1 MKKNT
6 EFVYSLNDI
15 ALQDNKE
22 SYMRYIRNWYWFA
35 ILGGIGIVLGFLN
48 YKTSP
53 AVYEVESKILIKGNN
68 NPLQSSISIDNVMG
82 NSMNSNMANQLEI
95 LQSFSNYKRA
105 LENLNWRISWYVPTK
120 RDIKEIYNVSPLEV
134 FEPADAKNYRGAGVN
149 ITILNK
155 DQYKINID
163 TKVEVYG
170 IEKDFVVDETLNF
183 GEPFKN
189 EFYNF
194 TIYNKGNATS
204 GEYIFYFNN
213 MNRLAQNYLKKVKV
227 EVTDINSNVI
237 KMVVAGVLPNKEA
250 DFLNELNKVFITLGV
265 EEDARSSE
273 TSVSFIS
280 DQLGKIKDSLDRSEQ
295 VFTDYRRKN
304 KVVDLSQEAN
314 FIYQKLQEIETE
326 KYEANTRLSY
336 YKNLQ
341 GYLNSSDDIKKISSP
356 SMVGI
361 DDSNLSS
368 MLQKLTEL
376 YNRKELLSYS
386 VNENS
391 PSYILVEKE
400 INLIKNSLLENLNN
414 LISNTESEI
423 AGINRRN
430 AEIQGRLQQLPKTEK
445 DLIGI
450 QREFELNNTMYN
462 YMLKKKAEAELSQA
476 SSAPKVQIIDKA
488 LPEAAIQVGP
498 SMMKSVGIG
507 LGSGLFIPFLLLYLL
522 EAFSTKIR
530 SKEEVEMLTDMNI
543 LDGIIMSKSKKLL
556 PVIDYPRSGLAESFR
571 GLRYNIKNLVHD
583 RDKAVISLNS
593 MMPGEGKSFIASNL
607 AAIISMTDKKVLLVG
622 GDIRKPKLEAIFGD
636 KKGEGLSTFLSENR
650 SIDDVYMETEYPNL
664 YFVPAG
670 EIPPNPT
677 ELLENGKI
685 DEFLK
690 QAKRK
695 FDYVVFDNA
704 PFSLVSDGM
713 IISSLADISLFVV
726 RVNETKR
733 KAIKE
738 IQKIVEI
745 NKLANTAIVMNA
757 TEVRG
762 LSKGYVKKGYGEYRE
777 KKQASE

>member
-314 FIYQKLQEIETE
+314 FIYQKLQEIET
-326 KYEANTRLSY
+326 
-336 YKNLQ
+336 
-341 GYLNSSDDIKKISSP
+341 
-356 SMVGI
+356 
-361 DDSNLSS
+361 
-368 MLQKLTEL
+368 
-376 YNRKELLSYS
+376 
-386 VNENS
+386 
-391 PSYILVEKE
+391 
-400 INLIKNSLLENLNN
+400 
-414 LISNTESEI
+414 
-423 AGINRRN
+423 
-430 AEIQGRLQQLPKTEK
+430 
-445 DLIGI
+445 
-450 QREFELNNTMYN
+450 
-462 YMLKKKAEAELSQA
+462 
-476 SSAPKVQIIDKA
+476 
-488 LPEAAIQVGP
+488 
-498 SMMKSVGIG
+498 
-507 LGSGLFIPFLLLYLL
+507 
-522 EAFSTKIR
+522 
-530 SKEEVEMLTDMNI
+530 
-543 LDGIIMSKSKKLL
+543 
-556 PVIDYPRSGLAESFR
+556 
-571 GLRYNIKNLVHD
+571 
-583 RDKAVISLNS
+583 
-593 MMPGEGKSFIASNL
+593 
-607 AAIISMTDKKVLLVG
+607 
-622 GDIRKPKLEAIFGD
+622 
-636 KKGEGLSTFLSENR
+636 
-650 SIDDVYMETEYPNL
+650 
-664 YFVPAG
+664 
-670 EIPPNPT
+670 
-677 ELLENGKI
+677 
-685 DEFLK
+685 
-690 QAKRK
+690 
-695 FDYVVFDNA
+695 
-704 PFSLVSDGM
+704 
-713 IISSLADISLFVV
+713 
-726 RVNETKR
+726 
-733 KAIKE
+733 
-738 IQKIVEI
+738 
-745 NKLANTAIVMNA
+745 
-757 TEVRG
+757 
-762 LSKGYVKKGYGEYRE
+762 
-777 KKQASE
+777 